1 MCLVR
6 LSYKK
11 TLGSW
16 LGFGKYHY
24 LIQVWV
30 RVKKNWPP
38 LRTGELLVS
47 MGRVCLV
54 RFGYRTMGQG

>member
-11 TLGSW
+11 KHL
-16 LGFGKYHY
+16 
-24 LIQVWV
+24 V
-30 RVKKNWPP
+30 RVRKISLSYPGLGKSEKNWPP